1 MSNAPDAVSRCSP
14 RDPCRADT
22 PVRCRVPH
30 TFAFFANVW
39 ACAPPHSSAWRVG
52 PSKLRLGGL
61 VEVAISRSTP
71 KIPHLFF
78 ITNAQ

>member
-1 MSNAPDAVSRCSP
+1 MAESIYVRSSCSQ
-14 RDPCRADT
+14 T
-22 PVRCRVPH
+22 GIEHVKIELIPH
-30 TFAFFANVW
+30 ALAGGWPTL
-39 ACAPPHSSAWRVG
+39 PSSFENPEGA

-61 VEVAISRSTP
+61 VAVAISRSTP